1 MSCAVSQLTYK
12 DFSLYWTNGRFR
24 TGSMGFSQWYAS
36 SAPPSLLQSLP
47 KEAIGVGAFSWKFAL
62 CLPSSSRAR
71 GVILFGDGPYYL
83 LPPPNFDAAGVLSYT
98 PLYGDPTS
106 LGYFINLTGI
116 SVNGK
121 AINVARNAFDFHVNA
136 SARLSSIVPYTTLR
150 SDIYNVF
157 LKNFKK
163 AARGIAQAQKVAP
176 FSLCFNTTAIRSR
189 GHMLRIPHINFMLGN
204 GEQWTVDRSNSI
216 KQVNND
222 VGCLAFVDGGE
233 MTKQAVVIGT
243 YQMENNFLLFDL
255 DQSRLG
261 FSSSLLPHGTSCGGF
276 NFTVGSYF

>member
-62 CLPSSSRAR
+62 CLASSSRAH
-71 GVILFGDGPYYL
+71 GVILFSDGPYYL
-83 LPPPNFDAAGVLSYT
+83 LPLTNFDAAGVLSYT
-98 PLYGDPTS
+98 PSHGDPQS

-116 SVNGK
+116 SINGK
-121 AINVARNAFDFHVNA
+121 ATHNTWNAFDFHVNG
-136 SARLSSIVPYTTLR
+136 SARLSSTVPYTILR
-150 SDIYNVF
+150 SDINNAI
-157 LKNFKK
+157 LKKFEK
-163 AARGIAQAQKVAP
+163 ATRGISQAKKVAP
-176 FSLCFNTTAIRSR
+176 FSLCFDTATIRSR
-189 GHMLRIPHINFMLGN
+189 GHRLRIPQINLMLGN
-204 GEQWTVDRSNSI
+204 GVQWTIHGSNSI

-222 VGCLAFVDGGE
+222 VGCLAFVDGGK
-233 MTKQAVVIGT
+233 MAKQAVVIGT
-243 YQMENNFLLFDL
+243 YQIENNFLLFDL

-261 FSSSLLPHGTSCGGF
+261 FSTSLLPYGTSCGGF